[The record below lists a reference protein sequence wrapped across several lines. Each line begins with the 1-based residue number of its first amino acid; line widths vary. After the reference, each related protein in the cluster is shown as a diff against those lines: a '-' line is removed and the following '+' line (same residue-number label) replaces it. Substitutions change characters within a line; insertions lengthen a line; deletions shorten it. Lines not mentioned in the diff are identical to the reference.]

1 MKKLT
6 LVMLM
11 VLGLSA
17 GGTRLFAHD
26 YESENRSDYQ
36 FARWDR
42 LGSEINHLNRMLGHV
57 RWELGRYGANRQI
70 RYEYFRI
77 KREAEQVN
85 WRFQHGGYDRRQLRR
100 EVARL
105 HNDLHSLELQL
116 RVRTWDYYRW
126 R

>member
-11 VLGLSA
+11 VLGLSV
-17 GGTRLFAHD
+17 GGARVFAHD

-36 FARWDR
+36 FVRWDR
-42 LGSEINHLNRMLGHV
+42 LGSDINHLNRMLGHV

>member
-1 MKKLT
+1 MKTLT

-11 VLGLSA
+11 VLGLSV

-36 FARWDR
+36 FVRWDR

-57 RWELGRYGANRQI
+57 RWELGRYGANWQI
-70 RYEYFRI
+70 RHEYCRI
-77 KREAEQVN
+77 KREADQVN
-85 WRFQHGGYDRRQLRR
+85 WKFQHGGYDRRQLRR

>member
-1 MKKLT
+1 MKTLT

-11 VLGLSA
+11 VLSV

-77 KREAEQVN
+77 KREADQVN

>member
-11 VLGLSA
+11 VLGLSV

-70 RYEYFRI
+70 RYEYLRI
-77 KREAEQVN
+77 KREADQVN